1 MTERCKMEKLYKQIK
16 EYTPYN
22 RQEAADKTLMLQFM
36 ERNPDCLTRDN
47 LAGHFATSAWVVN
60 KTRTKVLMIY
70 HNIYSSW
77 SWAGGHAD
85 GESNLLAVAR
95 REILEETG
103 LADMKLLCDG
113 IFAINVLGV
122 ERHIKK
128 GKPVAAHLHLDVEY
142 LFEADDSLP
151 LKIKEDENSAVGWVD
166 IDKIHTAVT
175 EEKMKP
181 IYALLC
187 EKMKDY

>member
-1 MTERCKMEKLYKQIK
+1 MEKLYKQIK

-22 RQEAADKTLMLQFM
+22 RQEAADKALMLQFM
-36 ERNPDCLTRDN
+36 ENNPDALTRDN
-47 LAGHFATSAWVVN
+47 LAAHFATSAWVVN
-60 KTRTKVLMIY
+60 RQRTKVLMIY
-70 HNIYSSW
+70 HNIYKSW

-103 LADMKLLCDG
+103 LSDMKLLCDG
-113 IFAINVLGV
+113 IFAINVLTV

-128 GKPVAAHLHLDVEY
+128 GQPVAGHLHLDVDW

-151 LKIKEDENSAVGWVD
+151 LRIKEDENSAVGWVNIAD
-166 IDKIHTAVT
+166 IDTAVT

-181 IYALLC
+181 VYALLC
-187 EKMKDY
+187 EKMKMY

>member
-16 EYTPYN
+16 EYIPYN
-22 RQEAADKTLMLQFM
+22 RQEAADKALMLQFM
-36 ERNPDCLTRDN
+36 ERNPDCLTREN
-47 LAGHFATSAWVVN
+47 LTGHFATSAWVVN
-60 KTRTKVLMIY
+60 PQRTKVLMIY
-70 HNIYSSW
+70 HNIYNSW

-85 GESNLLAVAR
+85 GESDLLAVAR

-113 IFAINVLGV
+113 IFAINVLAV

-128 GKPVAAHLHLDVEY
+128 GSPVATHLHLDVEY

-151 LKIKEDENSAVGWVD
+151 LRIKEDENSAVGWVNIAD
-166 IDKIHTAVT
+166 IDTAVT
-175 EEKMKP
+175 EDKMKP
-181 IYALLC
+181 VYALLC
-187 EKMKDY
+187 EKMKMY

>member
-1 MTERCKMEKLYKQIK
+1 MEKLYRQIK
-16 EYTPYN
+16 DYIPYN
-22 RQEAADKTLMLQFM
+22 RQEEADKQLMLEFM
-36 ERNPDCLTRDN
+36 ERNPDCLLREN
-47 LAGHFATSAWVVN
+47 KAAHFATSGWVVN
-60 KTRTKVLMIY
+60 RQRTKVLMIY
-70 HNIYSSW
+70 HNIYKSW

-85 GESNLLAVAR
+85 GESDLLAVAH

-113 IFAINVLGV
+113 IFAINVLAV

-128 GKPVAAHLHLDVEY
+128 GSPVATHLHLDVEY

-151 LKIKEDENSAVGWVD
+151 LRIKKDENSAVGWVNIAD
-166 IDKIHTAVT
+166 IDTAVT

-181 IYALLC
+181 VYALLC
-187 EKMKDY
+187 EKMKIY